1 MGSLVG
7 IQAFHDALASV
18 GIRAW
23 LQGGALLGLMRD
35 GDLIAWDKDVD
46 FGVMHTDWHSGGAV
60 ALERAGFALS
70 REFSEPGG
78 HYQSRW
84 VRDGVEFD
92 LFHYYRR
99 NDTVYCATWGPQGPF
114 AVAWR
119 PFVPEP
125 LTVGSLA
132 ILGPGD
138 PVLYLEQQYGDWRV
152 PRRDWVYWRDPLNME
167 AL

>member
-1 MGSLVG
+1 MIGR

-46 FGVMHTDWHSGGAV
+46 FGVMHDDWHSDGAV
-60 ALERAGFALS
+60 ALEHAGFAFS

-92 LFHYYRR
+92 LFHHYRR
-99 NDTVYCATWGPQGPF
+99 NDTVYCAVWGPQGPF
-114 AVAWR
+114 AVAW
-119 PFVPEP
+119 PTFTLEP
-125 LTVGSLA
+125 LRVGGVNVLA
-132 ILGPGD
+132 PRD
-138 PVLYLEQQYGDWRV
+138 PIGYLEHQYGDWRT
-152 PRRDWVYWRDPLNME
+152 PRPDWVYYRDQLNME